1 MQPRRQAIQVVRI
14 RMLTP
19 GKLAHHPQHGEGR
32 CHFHDEVKGQ
42 VEGELRTTQTQRHDG
57 VGRLQL
63 KLAMRVHAQ
72 PCGRTR
78 WQG

>member
-42 VEGELRTTQTQRHDG
+42 VEGELRTHHTDATPRWRG
-57 VGRLQL
+57 EVTT
-63 KLAMRVHAQ
+63 KLAMGVYS
-72 PCGRTR
+72 
-78 WQG
+78 